1 MGSRVSQKSTEVLD
15 QERKKISMT
24 IMIASGRYKKMRIN
38 QSKDNLR
45 YGDSKNKGY
54 EEESSVLEKLKKDRS
69 KILGSE
75 ALEKKIERRK

>member
-1 MGSRVSQKSTEVLD
+1 
-15 QERKKISMT
+15 
-24 IMIASGRYKKMRIN
+24 MRIN